1 LIYPIFVVY
10 KPFRLKQKPK
20 QMKFKSLLIALW
32 VISGIAAQAS
42 PIGPEAAQKVAKN
55 FLFEQLNQT
64 GYNTGFS
71 AIQVTD
77 WWEIDQA
84 YYVVNLNRG
93 WVVVSQRTERHPI
106 IGFNTSGNFTRPDE
120 MDENIRSFMQAYVD
134 EANYIQSNQ
143 IEPSEVI
150 SDTWD
155 YYLTDDINT
164 LHTEMLRDVDPP
176 LLTNMWNQDYPY
188 NIYCPV
194 DPNGPGGH
202 VYVGCVATA
211 MSMIMH
217 YWRYPLQGQGEH
229 QYYAS
234 PYGMQYAN
242 FGETTYNW
250 NGMQDYIDNTHPDDV
265 ALIGYHA
272 AVSVNMMFA
281 PDGSGAYS
289 NQVPAA
295 LISRFTYSN
304 QTQYLQKQNY
314 PNSTWEAMLK
324 DQLDASQPLYYSG
337 FSSDGGGHAF
347 VCDGYQGDNFYHFNF
362 GWGGSNNGYYSL
374 QSVGGFQ
381 NGQGIVRN
389 FVPGDVNYPYIAEG
403 ETVLQTRSGSF
414 TDGSGPAQDY
424 PEGMDASW
432 LIDPQSEV
440 DSVVS
445 IVLSF
450 KKFNTAEMDMV
461 KVYDGGTT
469 GDPLLAEY
477 SGSELP
483 SNLTIN
489 NNKALVTFSSS
500 SSAPGFV
507 AEYKS
512 NAPSWCS
519 GTSMISEPFGTVE
532 DGSGQ
537 YHYNNGTTCIQ
548 IIQVPEATTYT
559 LNFNKFSTESEND
572 VLRILKGNNQTVAT
586 LSGNDLPDPIEI
598 ETNMV
603 VLAWSTNAIIRD
615 EGWEIFYETDVTSVA
630 ENNVFEHFSIYPNPA
645 KDLLHIG
652 FSVKSQQQL
661 QISLLNASGQQVYR
675 MDEIFSAGD
684 FNSTI
689 SLKGLAKGIYLMQ
702 LKSEQGLLTKKVVVK

>member
-1 LIYPIFVVY
+1 
-10 KPFRLKQKPK
+10 
-20 QMKFKSLLIALW
+20 MKIKSLLIVVL
-32 VISGIAAQAS
+32 VILGIATHAS
-42 PIGPEAAQKVAKN
+42 TIGPDAAEKVAKN
-55 FLFEQLNQT
+55 FLYEQLHQT
-64 GYNTGFS
+64 GHNTDFR
-71 AIQVTD
+71 AIQVID

-84 YYVVNLNRG
+84 YYVFNLNHG
-93 WVVVSQRTERHPI
+93 WVIVSNRNERHPI
-106 IGFNTSGNFTRPDE
+106 IGFNTKGKYARPHE
-120 MDENIRSFMQAYVD
+120 MDYNTKSWMQAYVD
-134 EANYIQSNQ
+134 EAIYIQSEQ
-143 IEPSEVI
+143 IEASEDI
-150 SDTWD
+150 TNIWN
-155 YYLTDDINT
+155 YYLTDDIST
-164 LHTEMLRDVDPP
+164 LNTEMQRDVDPP

-234 PYGMQYAN
+234 PYGMQHAN

-250 NGMQDYIDNTHPDDV
+250 NGMQDYIENTHPDDV

-289 NQVPAA
+289 HQVPAA

-314 PNSTWEAMLK
+314 PSSTWESMLR
-324 DQLDASQPLYYSG
+324 DQLDALQPIYYSG
-337 FSSDGGGHAF
+337 YSSDGGGHAF

-389 FVPGDVNYPYIAEG
+389 FVPGDANYPYIAEG
-403 ETVLQTRSGSF
+403 EIVLQTRSGSF

-440 DSVVS
+440 DSVIS

-450 KKFNTAEMDMV
+450 KTFNTAASDIV

-469 GDPLLAEY
+469 SDPLLAEY
-477 SGSELP
+477 SGTDLP
-483 SNLTIN
+483 ANLTIN
-489 NNKALVTFSSS
+489 NNQALVTFSST

-512 NAPSWCS
+512 NAPVWCS
-519 GTSMISEPFGTVE
+519 GTSMISEPFGIVE

-548 IIQVPEATTYT
+548 IINVPDATTYT
-559 LNFNKFSTESEND
+559 LNFNKFSTENEKD

-586 LSGNDLPDPIEI
+586 LSGNELPDPIEI

-615 EGWEIFYETDVTSVA
+615 DGWEIFYETDVTSA
-630 ENNVFEHFSIYPNPA
+630 TENKIFEHFSVYPNPA
-645 KDLLHIG
+645 KDNLHIG
-652 FSVKSQQQL
+652 FSLKTQQHLHTRLLNMSGQEVYHEAENYA
-661 QISLLNASGQQVYR
+661 QGDYNRNISL
-675 MDEIFSAGD
+675 E
-684 FNSTI
+684 
-689 SLKGLAKGIYLMQ
+689 GLAKGIYFLQMR
-702 LKSEQGLLTKKVVVK
+702 SEQGVMTRKVVVK

>member
-1 LIYPIFVVY
+1 
-10 KPFRLKQKPK
+10 
-20 QMKFKSLLIALW
+20 MKINSLLIIVL
-32 VISGIAAQAS
+32 VILGLSAHAK
-42 PIGPEAAQKVAKN
+42 PVGPDAAQKAAKN

-64 GYNTGFS
+64 GHNIDFS
-71 AIQVTD
+71 TIHVTD
-77 WWEIDQA
+77 WWEIDEA
-84 YYVVNLNRG
+84 YYVFNLNYG
-93 WVVVSQRTERHPI
+93 WVVVSQRTERQPI
-106 IGFNTSGNFTRPDE
+106 IGFNTSGNFSRPHE
-120 MDENIRSFMQAYVD
+120 MDYNTKSWMQAYVD
-134 EANYIQSNQ
+134 EAIYIQSEQ
-143 IEPSEVI
+143 IEASEDI
-150 SDTWD
+150 TDIWN
-155 YYLTDDINT
+155 YYLTDDISTLNT
-164 LHTEMLRDVDPP
+164 DMQRDVDPP

-234 PYGMQYAN
+234 PYGMQHAN

-250 NGMQDYIDNTHPDDV
+250 NGMQDYIENTHPDDV

-289 NQVPAA
+289 HQVPAA

-324 DQLDASQPLYYSG
+324 DQLDAAKPIYYSG
-337 FSSDGGGHAF
+337 YSSDGGGHAF

-374 QSVGGFQ
+374 QNVGGFQ

-424 PEGMDASW
+424 PAGMEASW

-440 DSVVS
+440 DSVLS

-450 KKFNTAEMDMV
+450 TKFNTAESDIV

-469 GDPLLAEY
+469 SDPLLAEY
-477 SGSELP
+477 SGSDLP

-489 NNKALVTFSSS
+489 NNQALVTFSST

-512 NAPSWCS
+512 NAPVWCS
-519 GTSMISEPFGTVE
+519 GTSMISEPFGIVE

-548 IIQVPEATTYT
+548 IINVPDATTYT
-559 LNFNKFSTESEND
+559 LNFNKFSTENEKD

-586 LSGNDLPDPIEI
+586 LSGNVLPDPIEI

-615 EGWEIFYETDVTSVA
+615 EGWEIFYETDVTSTT
-630 ENNVFEHFSIYPNPA
+630 ENKIFEHFSVYPNPA
-645 KDLLHIG
+645 KGNLHIG
-652 FSVKSQQQL
+652 FSLKTQQHL
-661 QISLLNASGQQVYR
+661 HTTLLNMAGQEVYH
-675 MDEIFSAGD
+675 EAENYAQGD
-684 FNSTI
+684 YNRNI
-689 SLKGLAKGIYLMQ
+689 SLKGLARGVYFLQM
-702 LKSEQGLLTKKVVVK
+702 KSDQGVMTKKVVLK